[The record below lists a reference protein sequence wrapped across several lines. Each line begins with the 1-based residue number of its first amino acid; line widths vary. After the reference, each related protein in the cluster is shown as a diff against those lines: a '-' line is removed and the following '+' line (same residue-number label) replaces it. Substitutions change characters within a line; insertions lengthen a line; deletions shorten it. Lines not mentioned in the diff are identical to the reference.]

1 MSDAEASAADTETA
15 EPAGPLVP
23 EQADAA
29 LREGNVQVVDVRGP
43 DEHEAGH
50 IAGDRHIPFDRL
62 KDEVDSLDRD
72 RPVLLYCRGG
82 DRSAA
87 AAEAL
92 RASGWD
98 ANSIEGGLLDW
109 VDRGLPIEPEGGQ
122 VVERD
127 PLPPA

>member
-1 MSDAEASAADTETA
+1 MADESAAADTETA
-15 EPAGPLVP
+15 PPAGPLVP

-29 LREGNVQVVDVRGP
+29 LREGAVQLVDVRGA
-43 DEHEAGH
+43 DEHDAGH

-62 KDEVDSLDRD
+62 KDEVGSLDRD
-72 RPVLLYCRGG
+72 RPVLLYCRSGE
-82 DRSAA
+82 RSGT

-109 VDRGLPIEPEGGQ
+109 VDRGLPIEPADGRVAE
-122 VVERD
+122 VNA
-127 PLPPA
+127 LPPA